1 MSVAEELRQRAEA
14 LLAMA
19 LKAREEGQV
28 GYAETLVAEASRF
41 VNEADDLDTQSRIA
55 RQAQDLQPVLRRGDK
70 KD

>member
-19 LKAREEGQV
+19 LKAREEGQA

-55 RQAQDLQPVLRRGDK
+55 RQAQDLQPVRRGEK

>member
-1 MSVAEELRQRAEA
+1 MSEPDELRQRAEA

-19 LKAREEGQV
+19 LKAREEGQL

-41 VNEADDLDTQSRIA
+41 ISEADELETQARIT
-55 RQAQDLQPVLRRGDK
+55 RNAQDIQPVRRSEK

>member
-55 RQAQDLQPVLRRGDK
+55 RQAQDLQPVRRGEK